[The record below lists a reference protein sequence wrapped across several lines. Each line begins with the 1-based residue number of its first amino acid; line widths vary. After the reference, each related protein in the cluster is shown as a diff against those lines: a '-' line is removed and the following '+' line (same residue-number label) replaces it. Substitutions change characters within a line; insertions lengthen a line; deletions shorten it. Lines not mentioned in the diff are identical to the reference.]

1 MFVEYTGKAS
11 IAPALALLTAGVR
24 AQLNEKYY
32 VLCALYKWKIYSGA
46 AEPGGNGGMCP
57 PTFFKS
63 EKSALFSGLK
73 CPI

>member
-32 VLCALYKWKIYSGA
+32 VLCTLYQWKIYSGA
-46 AEPGGNGGMCP
+46 VDINGRYIQGP
-57 PTFFKS
+57 WNR
-63 EKSALFSGLK
+63 ALFSGLK

>member
-32 VLCALYKWKIYSGA
+32 VLCALYQWKIYSGA
-46 AEPGGNGGMCP
+46 AEPEGNGGMCP
-57 PTFFKS
+57 PPPHFF
-63 EKSALFSGLK
+63 
-73 CPI
+73 